1 MIERNVGKEAKFNM
15 KFEDGN
21 VILGGL
27 YDGKGADVSLEL
39 MLESEYFLDKLAEA
53 LPGTLDDMIIEAL
66 KNAIK

>member
-1 MIERNVGKEAKFNM
+1 MIERNVGKEAKFEI
-15 KFEDGN
+15 KFENGN

-27 YDGKGADVSLEL
+27 YDGKGADVKLEV

-53 LPGTLDDMIIEAL
+53 IPGDLDDMVIAAL